1 MKITKTKI
9 AAASF
14 GAALTSMYSTPELSA
29 QVVDL
34 TFTPSTVPYG
44 SNNALIASVV
54 FGIPTSDGVSSVNFI
69 FINNFIGRAVL
80 GPPSAA
86 SFATVDPGDVFSGF
100 VPADGGGQ
108 TFTFTSTFFPYG
120 TSTFTFFPPAF
131 VLLANGLTGIET
143 FGFVLSGD
151 AGFFRVDLGQPGG
164 PVTFL
169 DGQLA
174 IGSSSITIP
183 EVPTAVPE
191 PSSVGLTALALGAV
205 GLRRRRKATKA
216 A

>member
-1 MKITKTKI
+1 MKITKTKL
-9 AAASF
+9 AAVSF
-14 GAALTSMYSTPELSA
+14 GAALTSMYSAPELSA

-34 TFTPSTVPYG
+34 TFTPSIVPYD
-44 SNNALIASVV
+44 LIVPITAPTVV
-54 FGIPTSDGVSSVNFI
+54 FGIPTSNGVSDITFGFFNDS
-69 FINNFIGRAVL
+69 IGRTFTGPL
-80 GPPSAA
+80 GAT
-86 SFATVDPGDVFSGF
+86 SFAAVDPGDVFSGF

-108 TFTFTSTFFPYG
+108 TFTSTFLPYG
-120 TSTFTFFPPAF
+120 TSTFFPPGF
-131 VLLANGLTGIET
+131 VILANGVTGIET

-169 DGQLA
+169 NGQLA

-191 PSSVGLTALALGAV
+191 PSSVGLMALALGAV
-205 GLRRRRKATKA
+205 GLRRRRKVA
-216 A
+216 

>member
-1 MKITKTKI
+1 MKITKTKL

-14 GAALTSMYSTPELSA
+14 GAALTSMYSAPELSA

-34 TFTPSTVPYG
+34 TFTPSIVPYG
-44 SNNALIASVV
+44 LAPDAPPVV
-54 FGIPTSDGVSSVNFI
+54 FGIPTSNGVRDISFNF
-69 FINNFIGRAVL
+69 FNDANGRTFT
-80 GPPSAA
+80 GPPSAF
-86 SFATVDPGDVFSGF
+86 SFGLVDPGDVFSGIRIF
-100 VPADGGGQ
+100 TTSSFLPASV
-108 TFTFTSTFFPYG
+108 F
-120 TSTFTFFPPAF
+120 
-131 VLLANGLTGIET
+131 LANGRRGIET
-143 FGFVLSGD
+143 FGFLFSGN

-164 PVTFL
+164 PITFL

>member
-1 MKITKTKI
+1 MKITKTKL

-14 GAALTSMYSTPELSA
+14 GAALTSMYSAPELSA

-34 TFTPSTVPYG
+34 TFTPSIVPYD
-44 SNNALIASVV
+44 LIVPITAPTVV
-54 FGIPTSDGVSSVNFI
+54 FGIPTSNGVSDITFVFFNDSI
-69 FINNFIGRAVL
+69 GRTFIGPL
-80 GPPSAA
+80 GAT

-108 TFTFTSTFFPYG
+108 TFTSTFFPYG
-120 TSTFTFFPPAF
+120 TI
-131 VLLANGLTGIET
+131 LANGLTGIET

-174 IGSSSITIP
+174 TGSSSITIP

-205 GLRRRRKATKA
+205 GLRRRRKVA
-216 A
+216 

>member
-1 MKITKTKI
+1 MKITKTKL

-14 GAALTSMYSTPELSA
+14 GAALTSMYSASELSA

-69 FINNFIGRAVL
+69 FINNFLGRAVL

-100 VPADGGGQ
+100 VPADQ
-108 TFTFTSTFFPYG
+108 TFTSNFFSFGLG
-120 TSTFTFFPPAF
+120 T
-131 VLLANGLTGIET
+131 VTGIET
-143 FGFVLSGD
+143 YGFVLSGQ
-151 AGFFRVDLGQPGG
+151 AGFFRVDFGQPGG

-169 DGQLA
+169 DGQLDTS
-174 IGSSSITIP
+174 GSSSITIP

-191 PSSVGLTALALGAV
+191 PWSVGLTALALGAV
-205 GLRRRRKATKA
+205 GLRLRRRRKVA
-216 A
+216 

>member
-1 MKITKTKI
+1 MKITKTKL

-14 GAALTSMYSTPELSA
+14 GAALTSMYSAPELSA

-34 TFTPSTVPYG
+34 TFTPSIVPYD
-44 SNNALIASVV
+44 LIVPITAPTVV
-54 FGIPTSDGVSSVNFI
+54 FGIPTSNGVSDITFGFFNDS
-69 FINNFIGRAVL
+69 IGRTFNGPL
-80 GPPSAA
+80 GAT

-108 TFTFTSTFFPYG
+108 TFTSTFFPYG

-205 GLRRRRKATKA
+205 GLRRRRKVA
-216 A
+216 